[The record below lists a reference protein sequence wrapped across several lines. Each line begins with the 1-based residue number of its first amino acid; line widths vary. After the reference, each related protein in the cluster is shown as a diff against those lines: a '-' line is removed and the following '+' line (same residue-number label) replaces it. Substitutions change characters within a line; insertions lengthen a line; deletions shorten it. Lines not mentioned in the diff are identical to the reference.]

1 MVVVQVPT
9 PLLEL
14 VQVVVVLKV
23 PLNSNLIYA
32 CNEDVINNTKCP
44 VLDKNDT
51 AANIKFYE
59 RCPIGF
65 IFKMFMKIRQN
76 LANTSLKAATLLNIQ
91 IFFNQCTAST
101 IRERTSRNSG
111 KVSEAI
117 VSVRNVEHCKV
128 RGHIFSLDMDHD
140 SLRP

>member
-1 MVVVQVPT
+1 
-9 PLLEL
+9 
-14 VQVVVVLKV
+14 
-23 PLNSNLIYA
+23 
-32 CNEDVINNTKCP
+32 
-44 VLDKNDT
+44 
-51 AANIKFYE
+51 
-59 RCPIGF
+59 
-65 IFKMFMKIRQN
+65 MFMKIRQN

-91 IFFNQCTAST
+91 IFFNQCTRTASA

-128 RGHIFSLDMDHD
+128 SGYIFSLDMDHD

>member
-65 IFKMFMKIRQN
+65 IFKMFMKVGQN
-76 LANTSLKAATLLNIQ
+76 LANTSLNIQ

-101 IRERTSRNSG
+101 IRKRTSRNSG